1 MSLFKKMENLVV
13 STGAAFLGGLV
24 LSGAAMAVTLP
35 TGVPLQA
42 GQTCAIHLYQ
52 SNSSSLLMAKTNII
66 GGSYRFRAYQ
76 ALPIN
81 DVDIQLG
88 GRFSG
93 SNGQNTILTRNHLGL
108 GYVVPAGRGGFAEL
122 RDAEYGQDAWLD
134 VQLDVYDARGRL
146 VCQTRQ
152 ARTFPMQLAYGS
164 MRRAPAAPR
173 YTAQV
178 PENAR
183 AAQARL
189 AASRAE
195 QTDRMTPHS
204 RLQASRGARLRQ
216 IRARRAERNRYRN

>member
-1 MSLFKKMENLVV
+1 MNMFKKLENLMA
-13 STGAAFLGGLV
+13 STGSALLGGLV
-24 LSGAAMAVTLP
+24 LSGSALAVTLP
-35 TGVPLQA
+35 TGVPLQN

-52 SNSSSLLMAKTNII
+52 SNSSSLLMAKTSLV

-76 ALPIN
+76 ALPVN

-93 SNGQNTILTRNHLGL
+93 SVGQNTILSRNHLGL

-122 RDAEYGQDAWLD
+122 RDAEYGQDALLD

-152 ARTFPMQLAYGS
+152 ARSFPMPLAYG
-164 MRRAPAAPR
+164 RIRQAPVAHR
-173 YTAQV
+173 QTARV

-189 AASRAE
+189 AARRAQQSE
-195 QTDRMTPHS
+195 QVETPRPPRGS
-204 RLQASRGARLRQ
+204 LLRQARANRARLNRQ
-216 IRARRAERNRYRN
+216 PD

>member
-1 MSLFKKMENLVV
+1 MNMFKKAERLLA
-13 STGAAFLGGLV
+13 STGAALLGGV
-24 LSGAAMAVTLP
+24 MLSGSALAVTLP

-42 GQTCAIHLYQ
+42 GQACAIHLYQ
-52 SNSSSLLMAKTNII
+52 SNSSSLLMAKTNIV
-66 GGSYRFRAYQ
+66 GGSYRFSAYQ
-76 ALPIN
+76 ALPVN

-88 GRFSG
+88 GRFTG

-122 RDAEYGQDAWLD
+122 RDAEYGQDALLD

-152 ARTFPMQLAYGS
+152 ARTFPMQLAYGP
-164 MRRAPAAPR
+164 MRRAPAAHR
-173 YTAQV
+173 HTAQV

-189 AASRAE
+189 AARRAQQSE
-195 QTDRMTPHS
+195 QVATPRPPRGS
-204 RLQASRGARLRQ
+204 LLRQARANRARLNRQ
-216 IRARRAERNRYRN
+216 PD